1 MIEVIDLEYFT
12 LEELVEKAHEAE
24 GKTFG
29 EIDIYDRLENKKA
42 KGGLGQVIEESFFG
56 YTVNSNAQPDFEHLG
71 VELKVTP
78 FKRNKNGSLSAK
90 ERLVLNIINYMEEVH
105 TYFYTSSFWKKNE
118 KLLLMF
124 YEWLPEIDRN
134 DYRIYKS
141 ILFTYPKADLE
152 IIKQDWETII
162 NKIRNGNAHE
172 ISEGDTN
179 YLGACTKGANNKQ
192 LRTQPFS
199 NKLAMQRAYS
209 LKQSYMT
216 ALVRKY
222 IKNEDLVSFASA
234 DDLEKKTLK
243 DLLVEKFSPYI
254 GWTDE
259 QIADQ
264 FNIKYN
270 PKSKSFVPSIVSSF
284 LGIKGTKLDNIEEF
298 TKANIQFKTIRLEPN
313 GKPEQHMSFENIDFQ
328 QWIQETWEDSYI
340 RQRFQETKFLFV
352 VFEFRE
358 TKKQNPDRKL
368 YFKGIKLWNMPLK
381 TIETKIKELWSSVNK
396 VINEGVV
403 IEYKYHG
410 KKLVETNNLPKIG
423 FNGVTHLRPKGI
435 DGSDKIV
442 LPDGQKMTKQC
453 YWLNN
458 SYIAEIVKELD

>member
-1 MIEVIDLEYFT
+1 MIYLTVD
-12 LEELVEKAHEAE
+12 ELVEKALEAE

-29 EIDIYDRLENKKA
+29 EIDTYDRLENKKA

-56 YTVNSNAQPDFEHLG
+56 YTVNSDAKPDFEHLG

-90 ERLVLNIINYMEEVH
+90 ERLVLNIINYMEEVNNH
-105 TYFYTSSFWKKNE
+105 FQTSSFWKKNE

-141 ILFTYPKADLE
+141 VLFTYPKADLE
-152 IIKQDWETII
+152 IIKQDWKII
-162 NKIRNGNAHE
+162 LDKIRNGKAHE

-179 YLGACTKGANNKQ
+179 YLGACTKGANKQ
-192 LRTQPFS
+192 SLRIQPFS
-199 NKLAMQRAYS
+199 NVLAMQRAYS

-216 ALVRKY
+216 ALVRKF

-234 DDLEKKTLK
+234 DELEKKSFK

-254 GWTDE
+254 GWTDK
-259 QIADQ
+259 QIADHID
-264 FNIKYN
+264 IKYN
-270 PKSKSFVPSIVSSF
+270 PKSKSFIPNIVSSL
-284 LGIKGTKLDNIEEF
+284 LGIKGTRLDNIEEF
-298 TKANIQFKTIRLEPN
+298 AKANIQFKTIRLEPN
-313 GKPEQHMSFENIDFQ
+313 GKPEQHMSFENIDFH
-328 QWIQETWEDSYI
+328 QWTQETWEESYI
-340 RQRFQETKFLFV
+340 RQRFLETRFLFV
-352 VFEFRE
+352 VFEFKE
-358 TKKQNPDRKL
+358 TKKQNPSRKL
-368 YFKGIKLWNMPLK
+368 YFKGIKLWNMPYE
-381 TIETKIKELWSSVNK
+381 TIETKIKELWNEVKK
-396 VINEGVV
+396 VVDEGVA

-435 DGSDKIV
+435 DGSDKVV
-442 LPDGQKMTKQC
+442 LPDGQKITKQC
-453 YWLNN
+453 YWINN
-458 SYIAEIVKELD
+458 SYIADIIKDLD